1 MFSIQYIS
9 SVYSPIYKFP
19 PNFVSLITRD
29 RLILVYFSLE
39 ENTGHVFCLK
49 YGLTSLHTPGLA
61 LQLRFLSELYVVHTL
76 YIYTWV
82 YLTRGIF
89 PLSPSFGGAGGG
101 GMYSLLSTS
110 EPFILVELWRINTK
124 EYTYITRKR
133 DSNIPSS

>member
-1 MFSIQYIS
+1 MKFPDEITKNKILKVCTFEYPHKTKTFIIQYTYVQYSIQYIS

-101 GMYSLLSTS
+101 GMYS
-110 EPFILVELWRINTK
+110 
-124 EYTYITRKR
+124 
-133 DSNIPSS
+133 